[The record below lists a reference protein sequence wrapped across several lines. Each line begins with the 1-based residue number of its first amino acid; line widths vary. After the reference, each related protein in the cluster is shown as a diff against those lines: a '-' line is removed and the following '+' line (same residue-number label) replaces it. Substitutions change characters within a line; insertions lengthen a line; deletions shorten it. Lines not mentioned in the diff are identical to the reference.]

1 MRWLSLTLLPFV
13 LVACTETQASLDE
26 TPQFDFSNAPDV
38 SGIVTRAEWPVAYT
52 WPDFK
57 TGLRVT
63 LGLDMLEFCD
73 GIDDFDVI
81 PYQDVNSPTG
91 ELLTLGKGT
100 LRAAVWPFTD
110 FDCALFTTIAPL
122 ATGDAEF
129 VNNDNDLL
137 GTPGWENNTNVWGF
151 SAHGLLTRPTGE
163 IAVLSAERRVSFS
176 AARGLMVLMSK
187 VSLQ

>member
-1 MRWLSLTLLPFV
+1 MRCLPLALLPLVF
-13 LVACTETQASLDE
+13 VACTETQASLDE
-26 TPQFDFSNAPDV
+26 TPQFDFSNAPEV
-38 SGIVTRAEWPVAYT
+38 SGIVTRAEWPVAYS

-63 LGLDMLEFCD
+63 LGVDMLAWCD
-73 GIDDFDVI
+73 GSPEFDVI

-100 LRAAVWPFTD
+100 LRAAVWPFTA
-110 FDCALFTTIAPL
+110 FDCALFTTVTPL

-151 SAHGLLTRPTGE
+151 SAHGLLTRSTGE
-163 IAVLSAERRVSFS
+163 VAVLSAERRVSYS
-176 AARGLMVLMSK
+176 NTQGLKVLMSK
-187 VSLQ
+187 VSLR